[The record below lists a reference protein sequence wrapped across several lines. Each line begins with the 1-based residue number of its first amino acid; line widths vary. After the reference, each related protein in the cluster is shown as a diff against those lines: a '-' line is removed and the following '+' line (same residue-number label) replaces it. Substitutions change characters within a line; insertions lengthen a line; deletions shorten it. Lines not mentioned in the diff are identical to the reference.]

1 MILFKASSFGWFI
14 HFIQL
19 NQSASL
25 LLLFKYD
32 FINSSCLPEIS
43 SPTSDQHIDLLQEY
57 SALRLQ
63 FSVWSVKVND
73 NCFYFFVIIRLQVTF
88 ISSLSTLSLCLLFVW
103 HLEILCIIFKKDNM
117 TLADDNVLVIFRIGR
132 VYEVICGMQTSPLN
146 LNL

>member
-14 HFIQL
+14 QFIQL

-32 FINSSCLPEIS
+32 FINSSCFPEIS

-63 FSVWSVKVND
+63 FSVWSVKIND
-73 NCFYFFVIIRLQVTF
+73 DCFYFFVIIRLQVTF

-103 HLEILCIIFKKDNM
+103 HLEILCIIFQKDNM

-132 VYEVICGMQTSPLN
+132 VYEVICGPL
-146 LNL
+146 L

>member
-14 HFIQL
+14 HFIQLKL

-103 HLEILCIIFKKDNM
+103 HLEILCIIFQKDNM

-132 VYEVICGMQTSPLN
+132 VFEVICGPL
-146 LNL
+146 L